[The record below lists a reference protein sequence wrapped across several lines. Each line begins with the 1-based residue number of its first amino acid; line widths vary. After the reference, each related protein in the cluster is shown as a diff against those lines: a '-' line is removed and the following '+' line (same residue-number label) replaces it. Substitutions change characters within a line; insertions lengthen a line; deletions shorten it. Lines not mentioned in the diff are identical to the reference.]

1 MEKDP
6 RNKSLKDKT
15 DKPCSILVVEDDE
28 GLSRLIAKSL
38 KKRGF
43 GVEVVNNG
51 AQAVDCVVNNPIEL
65 ILLDYRLPDMSA
77 KEMIEVLRERQLD
90 TPFIIMTGHGDERL
104 AVEMMKCG
112 SIDYIV
118 KDAQF
123 FDLFSPVVER
133 ALEELQN
140 EKKLAQANKAL
151 EESEKKY
158 RTIVDSA
165 LVGVYKTGINGN
177 VIYANKALLKMFGY
191 ESEEEMTLNN
201 MLQVYQ
207 DNSDRGIFID
217 TLKRLGSIDELESTG
232 ITKEGEVIHV
242 LLSAT
247 LEVDTFSGMI
257 VDISKH
263 VKMEETLLQSEK
275 LRSIGT
281 ITLGIAHEFNNIL
294 AIISG
299 NVYLLEER
307 YKEDKELMDALH
319 TIKTATDDGVGISSK
334 MFKFTRTQKKTTEY
348 AAYDLTDLI
357 KQAVDFTMP
366 RWKNMAQ
373 ANNINYQVDTEGT
386 KEVFSILCNPT
397 EIREVFVNII
407 HNALEAMPDGGRI
420 SFNTRSKDDLVLV
433 NVSDTGKGMTED
445 VKKNIFDPFF
455 TTRRPEGTGL
465 GMSTS
470 FGIIKMH
477 GGDIK
482 VNSEVGKGS
491 TFTLQFPITRKT
503 VSPEIS
509 SEPIEEQ
516 DKKCNEIR
524 VLVVDDD
531 EAICKLLDKFLS
543 GKGLKVKT
551 TVDGAKAIE
560 MASEEKFDLVLCDMA
575 MPHVYGYDVIKALNK
590 LEERPKIGIIT
601 GWGEKLKSIDADDLK
616 VDFIAKKPFNFNEL
630 LILIN
635 RAFSRG

>member
-1 MEKDP
+1 
-6 RNKSLKDKT
+6 
-15 DKPCSILVVEDDE
+15 
-28 GLSRLIAKSL
+28 
-38 KKRGF
+38 
-43 GVEVVNNG
+43 
-51 AQAVDCVVNNPIEL
+51 
-65 ILLDYRLPDMSA
+65 
-77 KEMIEVLRERQLD
+77 
-90 TPFIIMTGHGDERL
+90 
-104 AVEMMKCG
+104 
-112 SIDYIV
+112 
-118 KDAQF
+118 
-123 FDLFSPVVER
+123 
-133 ALEELQN
+133 
-140 EKKLAQANKAL
+140 
-151 EESEKKY
+151 
-158 RTIVDSA
+158 
-165 LVGVYKTGINGN
+165 
-177 VIYANKALLKMFGY
+177 
-191 ESEEEMTLNN
+191 
-201 MLQVYQ
+201 
-207 DNSDRGIFID
+207 
-217 TLKRLGSIDELESTG
+217 
-232 ITKEGEVIHV
+232 
-242 LLSAT
+242 
-247 LEVDTFSGMI
+247 
-257 VDISKH
+257 
-263 VKMEETLLQSEK
+263 
-275 LRSIGT
+275 
-281 ITLGIAHEFNNIL
+281 
-294 AIISG
+294 
-299 NVYLLEER
+299 
-307 YKEDKELMDALH
+307 
-319 TIKTATDDGVGISSK
+319 